1 MFIKPLDILT
11 VTVWVR
17 EAVRISFVYCSTI
30 CIPAVY
36 VIMVSTTDNC
46 GFCIQLFYA
55 EYILIPFVRWFWL
68 RQILSWFMTALPQAV
83 IFYHLPNMWS
93 DYRFKSPVCHNIV
106 LPLLPPRWPMC
117 LFCCY
122 LSCEKWIQIFTWPFI
137 LEQVMFMKMWSES
150 VSMRRSPILGMNSA
164 VMQEVDHKKEFLC
177 LDVQSC
183 VNLEQTSIDGIKCVQ
198 PNCGLDAQWTAI
210 QLQLDLQITHLW
222 LLQANNWKEICT
234 SVLQLGLLFQWQHPY

>member
-36 VIMVSTTDNC
+36 VIMVSITDNC

-55 EYILIPFVRWFWL
+55 EYILIPFMRWFWL
-68 RQILSWFMTALPQAV
+68 RQTLSWFMTALPQAV

-106 LPLLPPRWPMC
+106 LPLLRPKVTNVSFLLLLKLWKMNSNIYVAFYSWAGYVHENVKWKCKHEKIPNPWDEQ
-117 LFCCY
+117 CCY
-122 LSCEKWIQIFTWPFI
+122 ARSGSQKRVSVPRCAVLCE
-137 LEQVMFMKMWSES
+137 
-150 VSMRRSPILGMNSA
+150 LGT
-164 VMQEVDHKKEFLC
+164 D
-177 LDVQSC
+177 
-183 VNLEQTSIDGIKCVQ
+183 I
-198 PNCGLDAQWTAI
+198 
-210 QLQLDLQITHLW
+210 
-222 LLQANNWKEICT
+222 NW
-234 SVLQLGLLFQWQHPY
+234 WN

>member
-17 EAVRISFVYCSTI
+17 EAVTISFVYCNTI
-30 CIPAVY
+30 CTLAVY
-36 VIMVSTTDNC
+36 LIMVSTTDNC

-55 EYILIPFVRWFWL
+55 EYILVPFMRWFWL
-68 RQILSWFMTALPQAV
+68 RQTLSWFMTALPQAV
-83 IFYHLPNMWS
+83 IFYHLSNMWS
-93 DYRFKSPVCHNIV
+93 YYRFKSPVCHNIV

-122 LSCEKWIQIFTWPFI
+122 LSCEKWIQIFTCPFI
-137 LEQVMFMKMWSES
+137 LEQVIFMKMWSES
-150 VSMRRSPILGMNSA
+150 VSMRTSPILGMSSA
-164 VMQEVDHKKEFLC
+164 VMQEVDHQKEFLC

-210 QLQLDLQITHLW
+210 QLHLDLQITRLC

-234 SVLQLGLLFQWQHPY
+234 PVLQLGLLFEWLHPY

>member
-17 EAVRISFVYCSTI
+17 EAVTISFVYCSTI

-36 VIMVSTTDNC
+36 VMMVSTTDNC

-55 EYILIPFVRWFWL
+55 EYILIPFMRWFWL
-68 RQILSWFMTALPQAV
+68 RQTLSWFMTALPQAV

-106 LPLLPPRWPMC
+106 LPLLPPRWLMC

-122 LSCEKWIQIFTWPFI
+122 LNCEKWIQRFMCPFI
-137 LEQVMFMKMWSES
+137 LEQVMFMKMCL
-150 VSMRRSPILGMNSA
+150 SMRTSPILGMNSP
-164 VMQEVDHKKEFLC
+164 VMQEVDHQKEFLY

-198 PNCGLDAQWTAI
+198 PNCGLDAQWIGI
-210 QLQLDLQITHLW
+210 QLQSNLQITHLC
-222 LLQANNWKEICT
+222 LSQANSWKEILT
-234 SVLQLGLLFQWQHPY
+234 PVLQLGLLFQRQHSY